1 MQQLQTILQEILAS
15 ISDPFALWVA
25 QAFLI
30 SLATGIASFLLK
42 RIVARLGRSLSAAAT
57 LWDDDALKRSVNRPL
72 GLLVWV
78 IGLGFAARLVPGE
91 SVNHVGEIA
100 QKVGVIFCVTW
111 FFVRATRQIENSLI
125 ALRKRQDPNFELA
138 TAQALSILVRLT
150 IVITGSLVML
160 QTLGIS
166 ISGVLAFGG
175 VGGIAVGFAAR
186 DLLANFFGGLMV
198 YLDRPF
204 AVGNWIRSPDR
215 EIEGTVEEIG
225 WRLTRIRT
233 FDSRPLYIPNAVFT
247 NIVVENPSRM
257 HNRRI
262 HRVVGLRYNDID
274 KMSTIVDAV
283 EVMLKAHEEID
294 TRQTM
299 IINFDVFNESSI
311 DFFIICFTKTTIGAR
326 YHQVKQDVLLQ
337 VADIIAAH
345 GAEIAFPTRTV
356 HYQGE
361 PALGSPQAELPEL
374 QAN

>member
-30 SLATGIASFLLK
+30 ILATGIANFLLK
-42 RIVARLGRSLSAAAT
+42 RIVARLGRSLSATAT
-57 LWDDDALKRSVNRPL
+57 LWDDALIRSVNRPL

-78 IGLGFAARLVPGE
+78 IGLGFAARLVPAE
-91 SVNHVGEIA
+91 SVNYVGEIA
-100 QKVGVIFCVTW
+100 QKVGVIFCAAW
-111 FFVRATRQIENSLI
+111 FFVRAARQIENNLI
-125 ALRKRQDPNFELA
+125 ALRKRQDPSFDQT
-138 TAQALSILVRLT
+138 TAEALGKLVRLT
-150 IVITGSLVML
+150 LVITGSLVML

-215 EIEGTVEEIG
+215 NIEGTVEEIG

-233 FDSRPLYIPNAVFT
+233 FDARPLYVPNAVFT
-247 NIVVENPSRM
+247 SIVVENPSRM
-257 HNRRI
+257 RNRRI
-262 HRVVGLRYNDID
+262 HEVVGLRYSDID

-283 EVMLKAHEEID
+283 EAMLKAHEEID
-294 TRQTM
+294 TSQTM
-299 IINFDVFNESSI
+299 IINFDAFNESSI
-311 DFFIICFTKTTIGAR
+311 DFFIICFTKTTNWAR
-326 YHQVKQDVLLQ
+326 FHQVKQDVLLQ
-337 VADIIAAH
+337 VAGIIAAH
-345 GAEIAFPTRTV
+345 DAEIAFPTRTV
-356 HYQGE
+356 QYKSE
-361 PALGSPQAELPEL
+361 PAQGTPEPEQQAD
-374 QAN
+374 